1 MDQANMSVEK
11 EVLDPVLMKGL
22 KFLRRMQAIRHTMR
36 LQYMNTFLLVVIY
49 PGHSVEEL
57 AELAGVAQSV
67 MSRHIRDI
75 GPVNRDGFLAVD
87 HFAGKAVDQIDIVQP
102 ARFVVSGRCVEN
114 LAGRQDGRQ
123 RKEQWTS
130 ISSAS
135 CE

>member
-1 MDQANMSVEK
+1 MTQKAYFFRRKCFSASDKRQADRLPKSIH
-11 EVLDPVLMKGL
+11 VL
-22 KFLRRMQAIRHTMR
+22 
-36 LQYMNTFLLVVIY
+36 
-49 PGHSVEEL
+49 
-57 AELAGVAQSV
+57 
-67 MSRHIRDI
+67 
-75 GPVNRDGFLAVD
+75 NRDGFLAVD